1 MAKRIDSVTVKGFLS
16 LEEDT
21 ITEVTKDEELV
32 YSFSEILKGYDGK
45 NITISIKEEQQL
57 AVKDETEQEY

>member
-57 AVKDETEQEY
+57 AVKDETEQE

>member
-57 AVKDETEQEY
+57 AVKEETEEE

>member
-32 YSFSEILKGYDGK
+32 YSFSEIIKGYDGK

-57 AVKDETEQEY
+57 AVKEETEEE

>member
-57 AVKDETEQEY
+57 AVKDETEQD

>member
-16 LEEDT
+16 LEEDI

-57 AVKDETEQEY
+57 AVKDETEQE

>member
-32 YSFSEILKGYDGK
+32 YSFSDILKGYDGK

-57 AVKDETEQEY
+57 AVKEETEEE